1 MRGVDSSLA
10 RVRRGRTD
18 AALRSDKLDFMRLWV
33 SRNSEV
39 SVREQLS
46 TQIVLAISS
55 KVLEPGEKLPSTR
68 SLARRLGIHANT
80 VSAAFRDLASRGWV
94 EVQKGSGVFVRAF
107 EDETPLEGDLEL
119 DRLVRQF
126 IERAREEGFSL
137 LEIRS
142 RVAHWL
148 ESHPPDHYL
157 LIEADPEL
165 RRILQHEISSK
176 TGVRVE
182 AVGLDDC
189 RDPSALVGAA
199 VVALYGKGAAIRSA
213 LPPGYPC
220 LWLRSRS
227 VQDELSKSLR
237 PLPEGVHLAVVS
249 RWPDFINWAR
259 TILLAAGLDP
269 DVLSFHDARVGESFE
284 HRHDSCRRFAALV
297 AVESRRT
304 RPAAIRLLPD
314 SSLDELREHAR
325 QSFSKAERKRRAHRS
340 KEATPISR
348 RT

>member
-1 MRGVDSSLA
+1 
-10 RVRRGRTD
+10 
-18 AALRSDKLDFMRLWV
+18 MRLWV

-80 VSAAFRDLASRGWV
+80 VSAAFRDLARRGWV
-94 EVQKGSGVFVRAF
+94 EVQKGSGVFVRAI
-107 EDETPLEGDLEL
+107 EEEAPLEGDLEL

-165 RRILQHEISSK
+165 RRILQHEISCK

-189 RDPSALVGAA
+189 RDPSVLVGAA
-199 VVALYGKGAAIRSA
+199 VVALYGKGAAIGSA

-227 VQDELSKSLR
+227 VEDELSTSLR

-269 DVLSFHDARVGESFE
+269 DVLSFHDARRKGWEKALSV
-284 HRHDSCRRFAALV
+284 ATILV
-297 AVESRRT
+297 ADSLLSSQLKPAHSSRCYT
-304 RPAAIRLLPD
+304 FSLLPD
-314 SSLDELREHAR
+314 SSLDELREHAQ
-325 QSFSKAERKRRAHRS
+325 QSFSKAERRPRAHRS
-340 KEATPISR
+340 KEATPTSR
-348 RT
+348 R